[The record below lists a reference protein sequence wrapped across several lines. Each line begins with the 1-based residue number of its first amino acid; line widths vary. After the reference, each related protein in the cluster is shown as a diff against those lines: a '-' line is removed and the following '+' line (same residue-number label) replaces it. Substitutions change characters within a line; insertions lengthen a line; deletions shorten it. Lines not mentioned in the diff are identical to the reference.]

1 MYLLQHVRR
10 NRTKSLPN
18 SPTLPI
24 PQYSEDGIKTSSLLS
39 QKIPPLIPE
48 IDLSRRPPPFQS
60 QSQDDS
66 RIGTWSG
73 LTPIDLPLRRVGS
86 WESGFFSSSN
96 TDWLS
101 EEGLLS
107 SRSIA
112 SSLLTVSDLEV
123 EMITG
128 SKRDMESIYSK
139 QKFHSVPKFCQFF
152 D

>member
-73 LTPIDLPLRRVGS
+73 LTPIDLPLRRAHTLRHTQETCPQPLQIRPGH
-86 WESGFFSSSN
+86 FAN
-96 TDWLS
+96 HS
-101 EEGLLS
+101 E
-107 SRSIA
+107 
-112 SSLLTVSDLEV
+112 V
-123 EMITG
+123 
-128 SKRDMESIYSK
+128 
-139 QKFHSVPKFCQFF
+139 
-152 D
+152 